1 MVVADVVVDDTATN
15 EVVIVIQE
23 VEGNFFLIDEIV
35 FIILNCDLTI
45 FFFDLIVE
53 IIDDEVFR
61 EVDLV
66 QGMVFFTYL
75 KMYI

>member
-45 FFFDLIVE
+45 FFFYLIVE